1 MQRTFFSISV
11 FFILGCIAA
20 FPKEMVGKSGDDG
33 ITSITIQTLFPLSSG
48 LTWRY
53 ERTSREG
60 VSHYT
65 TRYMGT
71 FAKDDKILHILGN
84 PFGASY
90 YSSNPEFLSILGMA
104 QGEDIK
110 KVDFYQEGDVI
121 RLKSPILPGT
131 RWQGRAI
138 MEKDEDLIIT
148 AYDTEILGWE
158 NTKVPAGNFD
168 SVVTSSTQHTVFIK
182 KESGQGKGMFTFEQ
196 VWYSPG
202 IGMVRRDM
210 YLLYPGDI
218 QLPFRDDKLEEF
230 NRDGKGKD

>member
-1 MQRTFFSISV
+1 MQRIFFSVSV
-11 FFILGCIAA
+11 FFILGCIPA
-20 FPKEMVGKSGDDG
+20 FPSEMVKKRGDDG
-33 ITSITIQTLFPLSSG
+33 ITSVTIQSLFPLSSD

-71 FAKDDKILHILGN
+71 LAKDNEILHILGN

-90 YSSNPEFLSILGMA
+90 YSSNPEFLKIRGMS
-104 QGEDIK
+104 QVEDIK
-110 KVDFYQEGDVI
+110 EVDFYQEGDII
-121 RLKSPILPGT
+121 RLKSPIRQGT
-131 RWQGRAI
+131 RWQCRAI
-138 MEKDEDLIIT
+138 MEKNEDLIIT

-158 NTKVPAGNFD
+158 NTNVPAGNFD
-168 SVVTSSTQHTVFIK
+168 SIVTSSTQHTVFIK

-230 NRDGKGKD
+230 FREGKGKD